1 MFKLF
6 DLKEK
11 TEIGMNKFYVIS
23 RMNTLIE
30 IKDNNVWEYVTD
42 KNILVVPDSELTKE
56 KVCFVLVEPAVFDYI
71 DVYRVNDLYITHDYN
86 SHHDKEGVWYIVNDI
101 DEFIEKKKTSYSFI
115 CYKNYMKEL

>member
-23 RMNTLIE
+23 RRNSLIE

-56 KVCFVLVEPAVFDYI
+56 KVCFVLVEPADFDYI
-71 DVYRVNDLYITHDYN
+71 DVYRVNDLYIIHDYN
-86 SHHDKEGVWYIVNDI
+86 TLHDKEGVWCIVNDI

>member
-6 DLKEK
+6 NLKEK

-23 RMNTLIE
+23 RRNSLIE

-56 KVCFVLVEPAVFDYI
+56 KVCFVLVEPADFDYI
-71 DVYRVNDLYITHDYN
+71 DVYRVNDLYIIHDYN
-86 SHHDKEGVWYIVNDI
+86 TLHDKEGVWCIVNDI